1 MGNYR
6 FLPVVIG
13 QSAVVAGGWGWDA
26 ELRGDLRPRH
36 ARRKGPGYRPGE
48 EVVGPIAAGD
58 GSLAVR
64 VHRQVQ
70 PGPLD
75 RRALF
80 DPSR

>member
-1 MGNYR
+1 MGDYR

-13 QSAVVAGGWGWDA
+13 QSGVVAGGWGWDA
-26 ELRGDLRPRH
+26 ELRGNLSPRH
-36 ARRKGPGYRPGE
+36 ARRKGLGHRPGE
-48 EVVGPIAAGD
+48 EIVGLVTAGD
-58 GSLAVR
+58 GSVAVR